1 MSKILNKITIECI
14 ENKINEVCN
23 IQNWEERIQEIKNI
37 KKDIEKENSNIDN
50 LLSSLDKPLN
60 KSKEYNIDKI
70 LNTFND
76 VELSTKIKYYNYLS
90 NHIKNIEDDLFN

>member
-1 MSKILNKITIECI
+1 MSNKITIESI
-14 ENKINEVCN
+14 ENKISELYK
-23 IQNWEERIQEIKNI
+23 IESWKDRIDEIKNI

-60 KSKEYNIDKI
+60 KVKEYNIDKI
-70 LNTFND
+70 LSTFND

-90 NHIKNIEDDLFN
+90 NHIKNIESELFM